1 MPAPLSIRSATG
13 ADARPLAALAARTFR
28 DTYRGPDELDGI
40 DDYIARHFTIAAIEA
55 LLADPACTTLL
66 AFHDGAPAG
75 YALLRAGPPPA
86 CVTGALPIQLD
97 RLYLDAACTG
107 RGHGTTLLAAAV
119 ALARDLGAAT
129 LWLGVY
135 QRNARAIAFYEKRGF
150 RRVGQRD
157 FPFGGKVFV
166 DPVYAAGLGEIRF
179 PADADRRVED
189 ALP

>member
-1 MPAPLSIRSATG
+1 MTAPLAIRRATP
-13 ADARPLAALAARTFR
+13 ADAPRLAGLAARTFR
-28 DTYRGPDELDGI
+28 DTYRGDDELDGI
-40 DDYIARHFTIAAIEA
+40 DDYVARHFTVAAVEA

-66 AFHDGAPAG
+66 AFHDAAPAG

-86 CVTGALPIQLD
+86 CVAAPRPIQLD
-97 RLYLDAACTG
+97 RLYLDAPRTG
-107 RGHGTTLLAAAV
+107 RGHGTALLAAAV
-119 ALARDLGAAT
+119 ALAGDLGAEA

-166 DPVYAAGLGEIRF
+166 DPVYAAGLGEIRL
-179 PADADRRVED
+179 ASDAR
-189 ALP
+189 A